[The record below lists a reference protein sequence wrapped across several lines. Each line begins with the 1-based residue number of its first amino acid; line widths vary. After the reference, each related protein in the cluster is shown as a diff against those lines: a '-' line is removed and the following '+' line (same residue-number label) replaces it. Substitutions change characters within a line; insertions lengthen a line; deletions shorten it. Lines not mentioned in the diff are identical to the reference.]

1 MWEYVPGNVCGGAM
15 IFFILGVA
23 CIVCFFALPLRFDIQ
38 GENVLR
44 ICVHYFCFRFNFNGL
59 LKKRMRKHFVLED
72 FIKNLEMCVSFVRR
86 PMRITRFCL
95 KVFFSTGD
103 ASETALLHGFLC
115 TFFHALYP
123 RISACK
129 PEIILTPCFLSNDK
143 LSIDCDISFSLPML
157 VFLARVLAA
166 R

>member
-1 MWEYVPGNVCGGAM
+1 M

-44 ICVHYFCFRFNFNGL
+44 ICVHYLWFRFNFNGL
-59 LKKRMRKHFVLED
+59 LKKRTRKHFVLED
-72 FIKNLEMCVSFVRR
+72 FTKNLGICVSFVRR
-86 PMRITRFCL
+86 PMRVTRFRL

-103 ASETALLHGFLC
+103 AAETALLHGFLC
-115 TFFHALYP
+115 AFFRALYP

-129 PEIILTPCFLSNDK
+129 PEIILTPCFLSCDK
-143 LSIDCDISFSLPML
+143 LSIDCDISFSLPMP